1 MLEPFLAKNHCHQFA
16 ANLGETFNLCKGST
30 CSTNTNI
37 MKNLEKP
44 QHTWRNI
51 QIPPFQAITSCLLR
65 FCERLRMLWTVR
77 CLPLHGHH
85 KESESRSPKGVSRE
99 SVESPSSTTKKTG
112 SLIWSFTCNVPT
124 SSSKNGFHTLSI
136 PIHMSSNWGKVGPMD
151 RLARLSSLAQAAGRL
166 RRLAYKKCHIFGAN
180 EKTKFA
186 IRINSTHRTIRIL
199 IYNDYMLCNNDDD
212 QNNDNK

>member
-1 MLEPFLAKNHCHQFA
+1 
-16 ANLGETFNLCKGST
+16 
-30 CSTNTNI
+30 
-37 MKNLEKP
+37 
-44 QHTWRNI
+44 
-51 QIPPFQAITSCLLR
+51 
-65 FCERLRMLWTVR
+65 
-77 CLPLHGHH
+77 
-85 KESESRSPKGVSRE
+85 
-99 SVESPSSTTKKTG
+99 
-112 SLIWSFTCNVPT
+112 
-124 SSSKNGFHTLSI
+124 
-136 PIHMSSNWGKVGPMD
+136 MD

>member
-51 QIPPFQAITSCLLR
+51 QIPPFQPISGHYKLSPTFLWAPSNAVNCALPAIAWSSQR
-65 FCERLRMLWTVR
+65 VR
-77 CLPLHGHH
+77 VPKSQG
-85 KESESRSPKGVSRE
+85 SPKGVSRE

-124 SSSKNGFHTLSI
+124 GSSKNGFHTLSI
-136 PIHMSSNWGKVGPMD
+136 PIHMSSNWGKWDPWIALRDSHPWPRQLVGFAALLIKNVTFSVPM
-151 RLARLSSLAQAAGRL
+151 R
-166 RRLAYKKCHIFGAN
+166 K
-180 EKTKFA
+180 
-186 IRINSTHRTIRIL
+186 
-199 IYNDYMLCNNDDD
+199 
-212 QNNDNK
+212 QNLP